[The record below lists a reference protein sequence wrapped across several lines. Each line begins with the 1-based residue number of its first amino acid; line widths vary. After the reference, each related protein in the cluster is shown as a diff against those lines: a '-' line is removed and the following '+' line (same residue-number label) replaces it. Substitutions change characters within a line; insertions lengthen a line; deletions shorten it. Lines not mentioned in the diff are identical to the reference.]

1 MILARSGTDY
11 VTPGSDCG
19 FRLDL
24 AGVLR
29 MERSGM
35 DLTAELEQLRRKNE
49 ELELRVQG
57 LTWDCEDLKHIISA
71 HGHGE
76 RSRSQLK
83 TVTFSVRR

>member
-1 MILARSGTDY
+1 
-11 VTPGSDCG
+11 
-19 FRLDL
+19 
-24 AGVLR
+24 

-35 DLTAELEQLRRKNE
+35 DLTAELEQLRRKNA

>member
-1 MILARSGTDY
+1 
-11 VTPGSDCG
+11 
-19 FRLDL
+19 
-24 AGVLR
+24 
-29 MERSGM
+29 M
-35 DLTAELEQLRRKNE
+35 DLSAELEQLRRKNA